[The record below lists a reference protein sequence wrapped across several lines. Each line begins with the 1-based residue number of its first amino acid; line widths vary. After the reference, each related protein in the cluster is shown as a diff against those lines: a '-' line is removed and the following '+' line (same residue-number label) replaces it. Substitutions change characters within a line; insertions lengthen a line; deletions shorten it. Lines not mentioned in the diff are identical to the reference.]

1 MSISLQPLRESS
13 TKRFFF
19 FYEQYFLSKYA
30 LFFII
35 DRFFF
40 VILLWP
46 VGAHLLVWPVKVL
59 VVFFMVCSLPI
70 VPIAVGF
77 FSVNFRK
84 MYHMP

>member
-35 DRFFF
+35 DSFF

-46 VGAHLLVWPVKVL
+46 VGAHLLVWPAKVL

>member
-1 MSISLQPLRESS
+1 MSISLQPLRESG

-35 DRFFF
+35 DSFFCHSA
-40 VILLWP
+40 L
-46 VGAHLLVWPVKVL
+46 GAHLLVWPAKVL
-59 VVFFMVCSLPI
+59 VVFFLVCSLPI